1 MGSRSSRDAL
11 LRVLEPVV
19 VSAGF
24 DLEDLD
30 VTPAGRRRVLRVVVD
45 RDGGV
50 DLDDIADVS
59 RAVSTALDD
68 SDAMGG
74 TPYVLEVT
82 SPGVDR
88 PLTERR
94 HWRRARGRLVLATL
108 AEGAPVTGRVLDV
121 DEAGVTVDVDGTAR
135 VLPWESLR
143 RGVVQV
149 EFSRPDDNGG
159 TVDTVET
166 VGTGDEDID
175 VDCEGD
181 GEPDEADDTHSPE
194 DDEEGPRWTS
204 T

>member
-1 MGSRSSRDAL
+1 MGSRSSRDDL

-24 DLEDLD
+24 DLENLD
-30 VTPAGRRRVLRVVVD
+30 VTPAGRRRVLRVIVD
-45 RDGGV
+45 RDRGV
-50 DLDDIADVS
+50 DLDDIAEIS
-59 RAVSTALDD
+59 RAVSAALDD
-68 SDAMGG
+68 TDAMGG

-94 HWRRARGRLVLATL
+94 HWRRARGRLVVATV
-108 AEGAPVTGRVLDV
+108 AEGAPVTGRV
-121 DEAGVTVDVDGTAR
+121 VDVDDGGVALEVDGTPR

-149 EFSRPDDNGG
+149 EFSRPEGSVDDLEVADTEGAQFPDDN
-159 TVDTVET
+159 
-166 VGTGDEDID
+166 
-175 VDCEGD
+175 
-181 GEPDEADDTHSPE
+181 
-194 DDEEGPRWTS
+194 DDEEGPTWTS